1 MAVQRSG
8 RKMVLRIA
16 AFSVVMAL
24 LTACGGNTKTVEATE
39 EAEANQEPMTAEEAK
54 NVYVLHCES
63 CHGMDGKK
71 KSADAADLSLSTL
84 PDDKILEMIK
94 NGNDKGMMPYDQLLT
109 EREKNGL
116 VEFVKTLR

>member
-1 MAVQRSG
+1 MAVQRFG

-16 AFSVVMAL
+16 AFSAAVVL
-24 LTACGGNTKTVEATE
+24 LSACGGGTKTVEATE
-39 EAEANQEPMTAEEAK
+39 DAEASSEPMTAEEAK

-84 PDDKILEMIK
+84 SDEKILEMIR

-116 VEFVKTLR
+116 VEYVKTLR